1 MLRYIV
7 RRVLWGIAMLFIV
20 SAVVFIIFNVFPS
33 ADPAKLR
40 AGRNASPDT
49 IRAIRK
55 ELDLN
60 EPIYVQY
67 KNFMFGQ
74 DSYVHLQS
82 SFPFVDVYL
91 HGDANGGVF
100 TPQFSLGQSYYSQ
113 EQVKTI
119 IFDRLPA
126 TALLVAGAVV
136 FWLLMG
142 IPIGIISA
150 IKRRSVLDRTTM
162 VTSLA
167 FISAPV
173 FWLGLVALY
182 LFAQDVGLIHIF
194 PGIGSY
200 LSATTFLEKC
210 WSLFL
215 PWLVLAA
222 ASAAIYARYLR
233 SSMIDVM
240 SEDYIRTARAKG
252 VPEGSVIMRHGVRSA
267 ITPIVTL
274 LGLDI
279 GLLLAGNAILTES
292 VFNIPGIGRQ
302 IVTSIRTSDLPV
314 IQGIVL
320 FGAFFIIT
328 CNLIVDIAYAYLDPR
343 VRYE

>member
-7 RRVLWGIAMLFIV
+7 RRVLWGIALLFIV
-20 SAVVFIIFNVFPS
+20 SAVIFLMFYVFPS

-40 AGRNASPDT
+40 AGRQASPQLIEQ
-49 IRAIRK
+49 IRQQ
-55 ELDLN
+55 LDLD
-60 EPIYVQY
+60 EPTYVQY
-67 KNFMFGQ
+67 KDYIFGK
-74 DSYVHLQS
+74 DSHVDLNGDPPFLHVHLIGGQ
-82 SFPFVDVYL
+82 
-91 HGDANGGVF
+91 AGGVF
-100 TPQFSLGQSYYSQ
+100 TPDFSFGNSFQSQ
-113 EQVKTI
+113 TPVKEI

-126 TALLVAGAVV
+126 TGLLVAGAVV

-142 IPIGIISA
+142 LPVGIISA
-150 IKRRSVLDRTTM
+150 IKRRSLLDRTTM
-162 VTSLA
+162 LTTLA

-200 LSATTFLEKC
+200 LEAGSFWSRC
-210 WSLFL
+210 WALFL

-222 ASAAIYARYLR
+222 ATAAIYARYLR

-252 VPEGSVIMRHGVRSA
+252 LSERRVILQHGVRSA

-292 VFNIPGIGRQ
+292 VFNIPGVGRE
-302 IVTSIRTSDLPV
+302 IVVAINRSDLPL

-320 FGAFFIIT
+320 FGAFFIVV

-343 VRYE
+343 VRYQ